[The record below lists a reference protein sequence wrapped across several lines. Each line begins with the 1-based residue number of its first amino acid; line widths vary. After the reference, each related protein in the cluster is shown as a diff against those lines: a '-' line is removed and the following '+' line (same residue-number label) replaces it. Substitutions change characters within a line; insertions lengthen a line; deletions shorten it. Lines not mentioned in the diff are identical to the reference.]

1 MINYFRLKI
10 DVFSITVVLKLT
22 GIIFVVNWT
31 WQRLIRIENS
41 VWMKWCQHL
50 RHCGRLIM

>member
-22 GIIFVVNWT
+22 GIIFVVNWM
-31 WQRLIRIENS
+31 WQCLIRIENS
-41 VWMKWCQHL
+41 V
-50 RHCGRLIM
+50 